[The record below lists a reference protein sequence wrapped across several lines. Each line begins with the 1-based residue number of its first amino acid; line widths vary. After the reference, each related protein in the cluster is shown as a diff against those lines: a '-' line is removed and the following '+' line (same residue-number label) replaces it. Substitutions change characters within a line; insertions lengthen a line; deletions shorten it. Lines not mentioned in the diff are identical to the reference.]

1 MARRHPVYPFAQL
14 ERAKLYD
21 TLLDMELSDAHEI
34 ATSLISKHA
43 LTGWAFKFNR
53 NKRRL
58 GVCKQDDKRIE
69 LSEHYVLRNDRA
81 HVVDTIL
88 HEIAHAIVG
97 TEHGHDD
104 VWKAMCLQI
113 GCSPSSCSSTAN
125 MPDGY
130 WQARCPG
137 CLTVFTRHR
146 RPRRLRGRY
155 CVACGPERGQLHFRD
170 MRVPKTPRIKP
181 AAIPTVSPPPVHS
194 PIAAQMA
201 PKQDDTFAPK
211 QLLLK
216 LFFG

>member
-1 MARRHPVYPFAQL
+1 LGLSNSWKALWR
-14 ERAKLYD
+14 
-21 TLLDMELSDAHEI
+21 TLNAGGSMELSEAHEI
-34 ATSLISKHA
+34 AVGLMQKHN
-43 LTGWAFKFNR
+43 LRGWTFQFNR

-69 LSEHYVLRNDRA
+69 LSEHYVLRNDRQ
-81 HVVDTIL
+81 HVLDTIL

-104 VWKAMCLQI
+104 IWKDMCARI
-113 GCSPSSCSSTAN
+113 GSTPSSCSSTAN

-137 CLTVFTRHR
+137 CYTVFTRHR
-146 RPRRLRGRY
+146 KPRRLRGRY
-155 CVACGPERGQLHFRD
+155 CVACGPDRGQLVFRD
-170 MRVPKTPRIKP
+170 MRIVKPTRPKP
-181 AAIPTVSPPPVHS
+181 AV
-194 PIAAQMA
+194 AAA
-201 PKQDDTFAPK
+201 LPPKQEETFAPK

>member
-1 MARRHPVYPFAQL
+1 
-14 ERAKLYD
+14 
-21 TLLDMELSDAHEI
+21 MELSQAREI
-34 ATSLISKHA
+34 AESLMLQHA
-43 LTGWAFKFNR
+43 VSGWTFRFNR

-69 LSEHYVLRNDRA
+69 LSEFYVMRNDGA
-81 HVVDTIL
+81 HVTDTIL
-88 HEIAHAIVG
+88 HEIAHALVG

-125 MPDGY
+125 MPEGY

-137 CLTVFTRHR
+137 CFTTFNRHR

-155 CVACGPERGQLHFRD
+155 CVACGPESGQLVFRD
-170 MRVPKTPRIKP
+170 MRVVRTPAAAIRPKP
-181 AAIPTVSPPPVHS
+181 A
-194 PIAAQMA
+194 IAASQA
-201 PKQDDTFAPK
+201 AAKPDEIASPK

-216 LFFG
+216 LFFR